1 MSNSGINRNRNSS
14 PLRVLLIAGSTASG
28 GLIETELKCPD
39 TTVIVALPASEAEFI
54 QTVTTL
60 APAAILVD
68 AAFEAVPPSRALE
81 ILRDAGS
88 STPLIVVAESVDE
101 ARAVEWLRAGAENL
115 VVWTNLARLPS
126 AILDAL
132 SIREPLTRLS
142 PRQREVMRLVALG
155 LTMREIAVRLGVSVK
170 TVETHRSAVAKR
182 LGIRDVA
189 RLVRYAVRV
198 GMVA

>member
-1 MSNSGINRNRNSS
+1 MSLSVINRHRDIT
-14 PLRVLLIAGSTASG
+14 PLRILLIAGSMASG
-28 GLIETELKCPD
+28 ALIETELESAGI
-39 TTVIVALPASEAEFI
+39 TVMVALPASEAEFI

-60 APAAILVD
+60 APVAILVD
-68 AAFEAVPPSRALE
+68 AAFEAVPPSHALGV
-81 ILRDAGS
+81 LRNAGS
-88 STPLIVVAESVDE
+88 STPLIVVAESIDE
-101 ARAVEWLRAGAENL
+101 VRAVEWLRAGAENL
-115 VVWTNLARLPS
+115 VVWTNLTRLPS
-126 AILDAL
+126 AIRDAL

-155 LTMREIAVRLGVSVK
+155 LTMREIAERLGVSVK

>member
-1 MSNSGINRNRNSS
+1 
-14 PLRVLLIAGSTASG
+14 
-28 GLIETELKCPD
+28 LIETELQGDD
-39 TTVIVALPASEAEFI
+39 TTVSVALPGSEAEFL
-54 QTVTTL
+54 QTVTAL
-60 APAAILVD
+60 APVAILVD
-68 AAFEAVPPSRALE
+68 AAFEAVPPSLALG

-88 STPLIVVAESVDE
+88 FTPLIVVAESVDE
-101 ARAVEWLRAGAENL
+101 VRAVEWLRAGAENL

-126 AILDAL
+126 AIRDAL

-155 LTMREIAVRLGVSVK
+155 LTMREIALRLGVSVK

-189 RLVRYAVRV
+189 KLVRYAVRV